1 MKLDY
6 WQENFF
12 KVNLILLILIFFL
25 MSCSDQIEQ
34 EHDAATFNSLI
45 EEYDFHSS
53 KINIVI
59 KDNIDIK
66 GRPTTAGSLALEGNI
81 AKDNAYLVQK
91 LLDNNFHIAGKA
103 NLSEWANFRSYY
115 SVSGW
120 SSLGG
125 QTYNIV
131 GLDFNPCGSSS
142 GSAVA
147 VAVGIVDVAIG
158 TETNGS
164 ISCPSS
170 VNGIVGMKPTVGLV
184 SRTGIIPISVSQDT
198 AGPMGKNVTIVARTL
213 EAIAGYDPKD
223 SATAEI
229 PQNFDFNFLEN
240 LKQSSLKGKRLGV
253 LQSDLSDRH
262 ANDLL
267 NKLQTILKQAGAEVV
282 LLNDQRAYPYEDE
295 YFLLKYEFKTGLE
308 DYLLNATESKKTLEE
323 IIYFNEQNAET
334 VMPFFGQEILLESLE
349 TENLIEQYQRA
360 IDATQKTKAE
370 TIAFL
375 KSNKLDAFV
384 GLTRGPA
391 WKINYE
397 GGDDKAMDDVPSF
410 SMGGFAA
417 ISGLPHLTVPFFQ
430 MEQFPIGVSFIG
442 LPWSD
447 KRILEL
453 GAALERELTN
463 YDGKDFIAMENTPIK
478 SSFLIIDVRS
488 DAEVLEGQLQDS
500 VHIEWT
506 QIADSIDTVTSSKD
520 QQIYLYCRSGGRA
533 GRAELILKDL
543 GYQNVENLG
552 SIEQAS
558 NILDKKILKLAN

>member
-1 MKLDY
+1 M
-6 WQENFF
+6 
-12 KVNLILLILIFFL
+12 
-25 MSCSDQIEQ
+25 
-34 EHDAATFNSLI
+34 
-45 EEYDFHSS
+45 
-53 KINIVI
+53 
-59 KDNIDIK
+59 
-66 GRPTTAGSLALEGNI
+66 EGNI

-223 SATAEI
+223 SATDEI
-229 PQNFDFNFLEN
+229 PKNFDFKFLVN

-267 NKLQTILKQAGAEVV
+267 NKLQTILEQAGAEVV
-282 LLNDQRAYPYEDE
+282 LLNDQRVYPYEAE

-397 GGDDKAMDDVPSF
+397 GGDDRAMDDVPSF

-463 YDGKDFIAMENTPIK
+463 YDDKDFIAMENTPIK

-506 QIADSIDTVTSSKD
+506 QIVDSIDTVTSSKD
-520 QQIYLYCRSGGRA
+520 QQIYLYCLS
-533 GRAELILKDL
+533 LIHISEPTRP
-543 GYQNVENLG
+543 Y
-552 SIEQAS
+552 
-558 NILDKKILKLAN
+558 

>member
-1 MKLDY
+1 
-6 WQENFF
+6 
-12 KVNLILLILIFFL
+12 

-34 EHDAATFNSLI
+34 EHDAQTFNSLI
-45 EEYDFHSS
+45 EEYDFHPS

-66 GRPTTAGSLALEGNI
+66 GRPTTAGSLALEDNI

-120 SSLGG
+120 SSIGG

-308 DYLLNATESKKTLEE
+308 DYLLNATESKK
-323 IIYFNEQNAET
+323 I
-334 VMPFFGQEILLESLE
+334 
-349 TENLIEQYQRA
+349 
-360 IDATQKTKAE
+360 
-370 TIAFL
+370 
-375 KSNKLDAFV
+375 
-384 GLTRGPA
+384 
-391 WKINYE
+391 
-397 GGDDKAMDDVPSF
+397 
-410 SMGGFAA
+410 
-417 ISGLPHLTVPFFQ
+417 
-430 MEQFPIGVSFIG
+430 FI
-442 LPWSD
+442 
-447 KRILEL
+447 
-453 GAALERELTN
+453 
-463 YDGKDFIAMENTPIK
+463 
-478 SSFLIIDVRS
+478 
-488 DAEVLEGQLQDS
+488 
-500 VHIEWT
+500 
-506 QIADSIDTVTSSKD
+506 
-520 QQIYLYCRSGGRA
+520 
-533 GRAELILKDL
+533 
-543 GYQNVENLG
+543 
-552 SIEQAS
+552 
-558 NILDKKILKLAN
+558 

>member
-1 MKLDY
+1 MV
-6 WQENFF
+6 E
-12 KVNLILLILIFFL
+12 
-25 MSCSDQIEQ
+25 
-34 EHDAATFNSLI
+34 
-45 EEYDFHSS
+45 
-53 KINIVI
+53 
-59 KDNIDIK
+59 
-66 GRPTTAGSLALEGNI
+66 
-81 AKDNAYLVQK
+81 
-91 LLDNNFHIAGKA
+91 
-103 NLSEWANFRSYY
+103 
-115 SVSGW
+115 
-120 SSLGG
+120 LGG

-142 GSAVA
+142 SRLVVA

-213 EAIAGYDPKD
+213 EAMAGYDPKD
-223 SATAEI
+223 SATAKI

-262 ANDLL
+262 ANELL
-267 NKLQTILKQAGAEVV
+267 NKLQTILEQAGAEVV

-397 GGDDKAMDDVPSF
+397 GGDDKAWMTFHHLAWEVLLQYRDCLTLRFLFFKWSNF
-410 SMGGFAA
+410 QSGF
-417 ISGLPHLTVPFFQ
+417 LL
-430 MEQFPIGVSFIG
+430 
-442 LPWSD
+442 LD
-447 KRILEL
+447 CL
-453 GAALERELTN
+453 GAIR
-463 YDGKDFIAMENTPIK
+463 
-478 SSFLIIDVRS
+478 
-488 DAEVLEGQLQDS
+488 
-500 VHIEWT
+500 
-506 QIADSIDTVTSSKD
+506 
-520 QQIYLYCRSGGRA
+520 
-533 GRAELILKDL
+533 
-543 GYQNVENLG
+543 G
-552 SIEQAS
+552 SWNWEQPRT
-558 NILDKKILKLAN
+558 

>member
-1 MKLDY
+1 
-6 WQENFF
+6 
-12 KVNLILLILIFFL
+12 

-45 EEYDFHSS
+45 EEYDFHSN

-66 GRPTTAGSLALEGNI
+66 GRPTTAGSLALEENI

-213 EAIAGYDPKD
+213 EAIAG
-223 SATAEI
+223 
-229 PQNFDFNFLEN
+229 
-240 LKQSSLKGKRLGV
+240 
-253 LQSDLSDRH
+253 
-262 ANDLL
+262 
-267 NKLQTILKQAGAEVV
+267 
-282 LLNDQRAYPYEDE
+282 
-295 YFLLKYEFKTGLE
+295 
-308 DYLLNATESKKTLEE
+308 
-323 IIYFNEQNAET
+323 
-334 VMPFFGQEILLESLE
+334 
-349 TENLIEQYQRA
+349 
-360 IDATQKTKAE
+360 
-370 TIAFL
+370 
-375 KSNKLDAFV
+375 
-384 GLTRGPA
+384 
-391 WKINYE
+391 
-397 GGDDKAMDDVPSF
+397 
-410 SMGGFAA
+410 
-417 ISGLPHLTVPFFQ
+417 
-430 MEQFPIGVSFIG
+430 
-442 LPWSD
+442 
-447 KRILEL
+447 
-453 GAALERELTN
+453 
-463 YDGKDFIAMENTPIK
+463 
-478 SSFLIIDVRS
+478 
-488 DAEVLEGQLQDS
+488 
-500 VHIEWT
+500 
-506 QIADSIDTVTSSKD
+506 
-520 QQIYLYCRSGGRA
+520 
-533 GRAELILKDL
+533 
-543 GYQNVENLG
+543 
-552 SIEQAS
+552 
-558 NILDKKILKLAN
+558 